1 MIEVIY
7 KELYNAKVLILETLI
22 PTPSMDKIEI
32 TISKPGLLNT
42 NPKPVMVMQSVSM
55 TNPTPIIKSE
65 KLPDPLIFN
74 KN

>member
-1 MIEVIY
+1 
-7 KELYNAKVLILETLI
+7 
-22 PTPSMDKIEI
+22 MDKIEI